1 MKLHAYHYQC
11 PHEAPRMWTLEIP
24 DSRAAVKSNF
34 ILMKVHAEV
43 FHEDLLHGPSRY
55 LMTWTAWFEKTKYRT
70 VNCGKFLW
78 LQLLKF
84 VIILTF

>member
-34 ILMKVHAEV
+34 TIVMKVHTEV
-43 FHEDLLHGPSRY
+43 FHEDPSQVKIFND
-55 LMTWTAWFEKTKYRT
+55 LDF
-70 VNCGKFLW
+70 
-78 LQLLKF
+78 F
-84 VIILTF
+84 VVL